1 LPSSFFLAEAF
12 RSIRANAAVSVAATV
27 TVLIAVFILGA
38 FIPSFL
44 YVQSSVDSQKSKID
58 VQVYL
63 DDAANNQQVN
73 AIKQRIEDLRGSG
86 EVKSY
91 TFVSKDEAIA
101 EFRKRLD
108 DPSILEYLPDN
119 PLPRSFNL
127 KLVDPSRAADVVA
140 GLKGAPGLDIDLGDK
155 SNPGIRYG
163 RETAEKLLSVARFIQ
178 WAGLG
183 LILILLVAA
192 VLLIGNTI
200 RLSIFARRRE
210 VEVMKLVGA
219 TNWFIRW
226 PFVIEGVICGLVG
239 ALASVALLWAIK
251 LSVVDQFV
259 RDADPALT
267 RDEATTIGFT
277 WLCIILVVS
286 GAAVGALGS
295 GITLR
300 RFLKV

>member
-1 LPSSFFLAEAF
+1 MNPKFFLAEAW

-44 YVQSSVDSQKSKID
+44 YVQSTVDSQKEKVDID
-58 VQVYL
+58 AFISDSATVPQV
-63 DDAANNQQVN
+63 
-73 AIKQRIEDLRGSG
+73 EGLRTQLVALQSDGQIR
-86 EVKSY
+86 EFTY
-91 TFVSKDEAIA
+91 VSKDDALNEL
-101 EFRKRLD
+101 RGRLK
-108 DPSILEYLPDN
+108 DPSILEELPSN
-119 PLPRSFNL
+119 PLPAKFNI
-127 KLVDPSRAADVVA
+127 KPTDPDNAQ
-140 GLKGAPGLDIDLGDK
+140 GIIDQISDSPAIDPELGI
-155 SNPGIRYG
+155 SYG
-163 RETAEKLLSVARFIQ
+163 KETADKLLSVARFIQ

-183 LILILLVAA
+183 LITILLVASI
-192 VLLIGNTI
+192 LLIGNTI

-239 ALASVALLWAIK
+239 AMLSVALLWAVK
-251 LSVVDQFV
+251 VGVVDQWIQ
-259 RDADPALT
+259 DADSALT
-267 RDEATTIGFT
+267 RDQATTIGFP
-277 WLCIILVVS
+277 LLGLILILS
-286 GAAVGALGS
+286 GGLVGALGS

>member
-1 LPSSFFLAEAF
+1 VNPAFFLAEAW

-44 YVQSSVDSQKSKID
+44 YVQSTVDSQKERID
-58 VQVYL
+58 VQVYISDSATVPQVEGL
-63 DDAANNQQVN
+63 RTQLAALQDQG
-73 AIKQRIEDLRGSG
+73 L
-86 EVKSY
+86 VKEFTY
-91 TFVSKDEAIA
+91 VSKDDALA
-101 EFRKRLD
+101 AFRKRLK
-108 DPSILEYLPDN
+108 DPEILEELPSN
-119 PLPRSFNL
+119 PLPASFDV
-127 KLVDPSRAADVVA
+127 KPTDADQAQAIVDAVVDSPAIDPEYPPSYGKDTAD
-140 GLKGAPGLDIDLGDK
+140 
-155 SNPGIRYG
+155 R
-163 RETAEKLLSVARFIQ
+163 LLSVARFIQ

-183 LILILLVAA
+183 LITILLVASI
-192 VLLIGNTI
+192 LLIGNTI

-239 ALASVALLWAIK
+239 AILSVGLLWAVK
-251 LSVVDQFV
+251 VGVVDQWIQ
-259 RDADPALT
+259 DADSALT
-267 RDEATTIGFT
+267 RDQATTIGFP
-277 WLCIILVVS
+277 LLGLILILS
-286 GAAVGALGS
+286 GGLVGALGS

>member
-1 LPSSFFLAEAF
+1 VNPKFFVAEAW

-44 YVQSSVDSQKSKID
+44 YVQSTVDSQKEKVDID
-58 VQVYL
+58 AFIADTATVPQVEGL
-63 DDAANNQQVN
+63 RTQLAALQTQGQ
-73 AIKQRIEDLRGSG
+73 IREFT
-86 EVKSY
+86 Y
-91 TFVSKDEAIA
+91 VSKDDALTEL
-101 EFRKRLD
+101 RGRLK
-108 DPSILEYLPDN
+108 DPSILEELPSN
-119 PLPRSFNL
+119 PLPAKFNI
-127 KLVDPSRAADVVA
+127 KPTDPDNAQAIIDQIADSAA
-140 GLKGAPGLDIDLGDK
+140 IDPELGI
-155 SNPGIRYG
+155 SYG
-163 RETAEKLLSVARFIQ
+163 KETADRLLSVARFIQ

-183 LILILLVAA
+183 LITILLVAS

-226 PFVIEGVICGLVG
+226 PFVIEGIICGLIG
-239 ALASVALLWAIK
+239 AILSVALLWAVK
-251 LSVVDQFV
+251 VGVVDQWIQ
-259 RDADPALT
+259 DADSALT
-267 RDEATTIGFT
+267 RDQATTIGFPL
-277 WLCIILVVS
+277 LCAILVIS
-286 GAAVGALGS
+286 GGIVGALGS

>member
-1 LPSSFFLAEAF
+1 MSPRFFIAEAW

-44 YVQSSVDSQKSKID
+44 YVQSTVDSQKQKVDID
-58 VQVYL
+58 AFISDSATVPQV
-63 DDAANNQQVN
+63 
-73 AIKQRIEDLRGSG
+73 EGLRTQLVALQSNGQIR
-86 EVKSY
+86 EFTY
-91 TFVSKDEAIA
+91 VSKDDALTEL
-101 EFRKRLD
+101 RGRLK
-108 DPSILEYLPDN
+108 DPSILEELPGN
-119 PLPRSFNL
+119 PLPAKFNI
-127 KLVDPSRAADVVA
+127 KPTDPDNAQGIIDQISDSPAVDPE
-140 GLKGAPGLDIDLGDK
+140 LGI
-155 SNPGIRYG
+155 SYG
-163 RETAEKLLSVARFIQ
+163 KETADKLLSVARFIQ

-183 LILILLVAA
+183 LITILLVASI
-192 VLLIGNTI
+192 LLIGNTI

-239 ALASVALLWAIK
+239 AILSVGLLWAVK
-251 LSVVDQFV
+251 VGVVDQWIQ
-259 RDADPALT
+259 DADSALT
-267 RDEATTIGFT
+267 RDQAATIGFP
-277 WLCIILVVS
+277 LLGLILILA
-286 GAAVGALGS
+286 GGLVGALGS

>member
-1 LPSSFFLAEAF
+1 VNPKFFLAEAW

-44 YVQSSVDSQKSKID
+44 YVQSTVDSQKEKVDID
-58 VQVYL
+58 AFISDSATVPQV
-63 DDAANNQQVN
+63 
-73 AIKQRIEDLRGSG
+73 EGLRTQLVALQDNGQIR
-86 EVKSY
+86 EFTY
-91 TFVSKDEAIA
+91 VSKDDALTEL
-101 EFRKRLD
+101 RGRLK
-108 DPSILEYLPDN
+108 DPSILEELPSN
-119 PLPRSFNL
+119 PLPAKFNI
-127 KLVDPSRAADVVA
+127 KPTDPDNAQ
-140 GLKGAPGLDIDLGDK
+140 GIIDQISDSPAIDPELGI
-155 SNPGIRYG
+155 SYG
-163 RETAEKLLSVARFIQ
+163 KETADKLLSVARFIQ

-183 LILILLVAA
+183 LITILLVASI
-192 VLLIGNTI
+192 LLIGNTI

-239 ALASVALLWAIK
+239 AILSVALLWAVK
-251 LSVVDQFV
+251 VGVVDQWIQ
-259 RDADPALT
+259 DADSALT
-267 RDEATTIGFT
+267 RDQATTIGFP
-277 WLCIILVVS
+277 LLGLILILS
-286 GAAVGALGS
+286 GGLVGALGS